1 MKEKIMIVIVDY
13 GMGNLGSIKNMLKK
27 AGFPSVISNE
37 KHEIE
42 SAEKLILPGVG
53 AFDTGMRNLQ
63 EMGLTP
69 LLNQKAMV
77 EKVPV
82 LGLCLGAQLIT
93 NTSEE
98 GKLPGLG
105 WVAGETV
112 RFHFEQPNQN
122 LKVPHMG
129 WNVLQI
135 VLDHPYLK
143 GLPED
148 QRFYFV
154 HSYHLICQNPADI
167 IANTTYGYS
176 FASIIGHENVVGMQ
190 FHPEK
195 SHKFGLQVLRN
206 FAES

>member
-1 MKEKIMIVIVDY
+1 MIVIIDY

-27 AGFPSVISNE
+27 AGFPSVITNDSR
-37 KHEIE
+37 EIE
-42 SAEKLILPGVG
+42 IADKIILPGVG
-53 AFDTGMRNLQ
+53 AFDTGIRNLQ
-63 EMGLTP
+63 QNGLMP
-69 LLNQKAMV
+69 LLNHKALV

-93 NTSEE
+93 NGSEE
-98 GKLPGLG
+98 GRLPGFG
-105 WVAGETV
+105 WVDGETV
-112 RFHFEQPNQN
+112 RFHFDDLENKQA

-135 VLDHPYLK
+135 VREHPYLA

-154 HSYHLICQNPADI
+154 HSYHLVCKKPEDV
-167 IANTTYGYS
+167 IANTFYGYP
-176 FASIIGHENVVGMQ
+176 FASIVGHENVVGMQ

-195 SHKFGLQVLRN
+195 SHKFGLQVLKN
-206 FAES
+206 FAEK

>member
-1 MKEKIMIVIVDY
+1 MIVIVDY

-27 AGFPSVISNE
+27 AGFPSMITNNPD
-37 KHEIE
+37 EIAK
-42 SAEKLILPGVG
+42 AEKIILPGVG

-63 EMGLTP
+63 DNGLIP
-69 LLNQKAMV
+69 LLNQKAKV

-93 NTSEE
+93 DCSEE

-105 WVAGETV
+105 WVKGETI
-112 RFHFEQPNQN
+112 RFHFASQDHA

-135 VLDHPYLK
+135 VQNHPFLH

-154 HSYHLICQNPADI
+154 HSFHLICRDPADV
-167 IANTTYGYS
+167 IANTTYGYT

>member
-1 MKEKIMIVIVDY
+1 MIVIVDY
-13 GMGNLGSIKNMLKK
+13 GLGNLGSIKNMLKK
-27 AGFPSVISNE
+27 AGFPSLISDDPA
-37 KHEIE
+37 EIE
-42 SAEKLILPGVG
+42 QAEKLILPGVG
-53 AFDTGMRNLQ
+53 AFDTGMRYLQ
-63 EMGLTP
+63 DKGLVSI
-69 LLNQKAMV
+69 LNRKAME

-93 NTSEE
+93 NRSEE
-98 GKLPGLG
+98 GMLPGLG
-105 WVAGETV
+105 WVDGETV
-112 RFHFEQPNQN
+112 RFHFDADTPQ

-135 VLDHPYLK
+135 VNDHPYLQ

-154 HSYHLICQNPADI
+154 HSYHMVCRNEKNV

-176 FASIIGHENVVGMQ
+176 FPSIIGHENVVGMQ

-195 SHKFGLQVLRN
+195 SHKFGLQVLGN
-206 FAES
+206 FARS

>member
-1 MKEKIMIVIVDY
+1 MIVIVDY
-13 GMGNLGSIKNMLKK
+13 GMGNLGSIQNMLKK
-27 AGFPSVISNE
+27 AGYPSVITNDPL
-37 KHEIE
+37 EIE
-42 SAEKLILPGVG
+42 KAEKIILPGVG

-63 EMGLTP
+63 ENGLVE
-69 LLNQKAMV
+69 LLNHKALV

-93 NTSEE
+93 HSSEE
-98 GKLPGLG
+98 GSIPGLG
-105 WVAGETV
+105 WVDGETV
-112 RFHFEQPNQN
+112 RFKFDGTQNN
-122 LKVPHMG
+122 LKIPHMG

-135 VLDHPYLK
+135 VKDHPYLR

-154 HSYHLICQNPADI
+154 HSFHLICNDQVDI
-167 IANTTYGYS
+167 IANTFYGYN
-176 FASIIGHENVVGMQ
+176 FASIIGHDNVVGMQ